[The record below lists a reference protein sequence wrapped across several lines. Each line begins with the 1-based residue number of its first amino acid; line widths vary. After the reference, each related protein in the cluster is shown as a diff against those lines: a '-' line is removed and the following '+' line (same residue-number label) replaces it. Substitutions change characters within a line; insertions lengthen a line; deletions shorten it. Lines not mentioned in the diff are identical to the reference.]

1 MGKMKWVIAA
11 VIVISTLLFS
21 YPLETKTVNGY
32 KVIKG
37 ERPVIDLSEVPAD
50 AYYPGRLWI
59 KLVPEMEKFIT
70 DDQVFTKTKDGILMK
85 TGVSSIDGLNSKFAA
100 EEFRPQLYGFYDI
113 SAASKQ
119 HREKHKAWGFHLWME
134 VKLPQNTNII
144 QAVKEYMELPEVEFA
159 EPVYKDAIF
168 EPVHKETYDP
178 EIHGPMGNS
187 DPKLT
192 VNDTRFAEQWHYHN
206 TGQQSGTVDCDIDLP
221 EAWDIERG
229 NNQIIV
235 AVQDMGLQLNHP
247 DLAGNIWSGIGYDFK
262 NMDATIEAGDHGCHT
277 GGTISAVTNNNTGV
291 SGIAGGT
298 GSGDGVRLMSVQV
311 YGADGSGGGNTNLPY
326 IYSADNGAAI
336 SQNSWGYTTVG
347 SYSQLVLDGIDYF
360 NANGGGSV
368 LSGGLTIFAAGN
380 SNASGSWYP
389 GCYSGAMAVAATNN
403 KDIRSYYSN
412 YDTWV
417 EVSAPGGET
426 NSVTA
431 RGVLSCISGSTYAFY
446 QGTSMACPHTSGVAA
461 LIISLAPGVFTNTE
475 VRNIIKS
482 TTDPIDALNPT
493 YAGKLGTG
501 RVNAYKA
508 LLETQNQMSGVLN
521 PKTFSGTAA
530 STTQINLA
538 WTKNDANN
546 GVMVV
551 YGTSS
556 TLGTP
561 NNGTSYSVGNTI
573 PGGGT
578 VMYKST
584 GTSFNHTG
592 LNANTTYYYKA
603 FSYTTQNE
611 YSSGKT
617 TNATT
622 LMNPIYPSAASM
634 GFENGGSIPNG
645 WAQDAAGLL

>member
-1 MGKMKWVIAA
+1 
-11 VIVISTLLFS
+11 
-21 YPLETKTVNGY
+21 
-32 KVIKG
+32 
-37 ERPVIDLSEVPAD
+37 
-50 AYYPGRLWI
+50 
-59 KLVPEMEKFIT
+59 
-70 DDQVFTKTKDGILMK
+70 
-85 TGVSSIDGLNSKFAA
+85 
-100 EEFRPQLYGFYDI
+100 
-113 SAASKQ
+113 
-119 HREKHKAWGFHLWME
+119 
-134 VKLPQNTNII
+134 
-144 QAVKEYMELPEVEFA
+144 
-159 EPVYKDAIF
+159 
-168 EPVHKETYDP
+168 
-178 EIHGPMGNS
+178 
-187 DPKLT
+187 
-192 VNDTRFAEQWHYHN
+192 
-206 TGQQSGTVDCDIDLP
+206 
-221 EAWDIERG
+221 
-229 NNQIIV
+229 
-235 AVQDMGLQLNHP
+235 
-247 DLAGNIWSGIGYDFK
+247 
-262 NMDATIEAGDHGCHT
+262 
-277 GGTISAVTNNNTGV
+277 
-291 SGIAGGT
+291 
-298 GSGDGVRLMSVQV
+298 
-311 YGADGSGGGNTNLPY
+311 
-326 IYSADNGAAI
+326 
-336 SQNSWGYTTVG
+336 
-347 SYSQLVLDGIDYF
+347 
-360 NANGGGSV
+360 
-368 LSGGLTIFAAGN
+368 
-380 SNASGSWYP
+380 
-389 GCYSGAMAVAATNN
+389 MAVAATNN

>member
-1 MGKMKWVIAA
+1 
-11 VIVISTLLFS
+11 
-21 YPLETKTVNGY
+21 
-32 KVIKG
+32 
-37 ERPVIDLSEVPAD
+37 
-50 AYYPGRLWI
+50 
-59 KLVPEMEKFIT
+59 
-70 DDQVFTKTKDGILMK
+70 
-85 TGVSSIDGLNSKFAA
+85 
-100 EEFRPQLYGFYDI
+100 
-113 SAASKQ
+113 
-119 HREKHKAWGFHLWME
+119 
-134 VKLPQNTNII
+134 
-144 QAVKEYMELPEVEFA
+144 
-159 EPVYKDAIF
+159 
-168 EPVHKETYDP
+168 
-178 EIHGPMGNS
+178 
-187 DPKLT
+187 
-192 VNDTRFAEQWHYHN
+192 
-206 TGQQSGTVDCDIDLP
+206 
-221 EAWDIERG
+221 
-229 NNQIIV
+229 
-235 AVQDMGLQLNHP
+235 
-247 DLAGNIWSGIGYDFK
+247 
-262 NMDATIEAGDHGCHT
+262 MDATIEAGDHGCHT